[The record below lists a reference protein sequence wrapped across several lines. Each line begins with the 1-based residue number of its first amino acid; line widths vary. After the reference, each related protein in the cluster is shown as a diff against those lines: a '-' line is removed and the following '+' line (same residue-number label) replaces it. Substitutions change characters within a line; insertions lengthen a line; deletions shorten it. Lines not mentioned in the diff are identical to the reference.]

1 MFLEMMVGIIVK
13 DTVQGLTIQWI
24 LLPFF
29 VRSSV
34 LLHWL
39 CLYNLENNLYD
50 LSLAN
55 SYLWTIHS
63 ASTYT
68 WVPSSETLNSL
79 FWSEAQVAAF
89 LKGDNIKIK
98 KN

>member
-1 MFLEMMVGIIVK
+1 MFLEMMVGITVK
-13 DTVQGLTIQWI
+13 DIVQGLTIQWI
-24 LLPFF
+24 FLPFFF

-39 CLYNLENNLYD
+39 CLHNLETNLYD

-55 SYLWTIHS
+55 LCLWTIPSPS
-63 ASTYT
+63 AYT

-79 FWSEAQVAAF
+79 FWSEA
-89 LKGDNIKIK
+89 
-98 KN
+98 